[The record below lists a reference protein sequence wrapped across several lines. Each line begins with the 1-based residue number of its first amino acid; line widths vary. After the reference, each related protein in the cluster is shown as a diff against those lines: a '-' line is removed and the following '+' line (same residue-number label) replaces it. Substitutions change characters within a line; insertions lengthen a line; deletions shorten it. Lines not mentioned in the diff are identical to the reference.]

1 MLWHPTTRGMSA
13 KVNKK
18 YLTLFKSD
26 ARVNTILRLVEN
38 KVGAGVSL
46 DRGMKLSWFVPV
58 LALGIIESAYANP
71 VSFKGGYGIMPAYNK
86 DWFDVQLN
94 YSVTNRYAV
103 GASSYYRE
111 GKDST
116 AEFGIGQFNYL
127 IKRWNELDSQA
138 NVNASL
144 GFGGRHDS
152 VKDDAVAVY
161 GALEADYE
169 TRRIY
174 SQVSAET
181 LQSGDNVQFSRYR
194 GRLGVAPYKADFNAL
209 NTWLVMQVDVMPE
222 MDEGTRVTPMVRLFY
237 NNFVLELGASLG
249 EGTPFVAGAAHF

>member
-1 MLWHPTTRGMSA
+1 MLSMRR
-13 KVNKK
+13 
-18 YLTLFKSD
+18 LLLFCI
-26 ARVNTILRLVEN
+26 ILL
-38 KVGAGVSL
+38 AST
-46 DRGMKLSWFVPV
+46 KLAS
-58 LALGIIESAYANP
+58 ANP
-71 VSFKGGYGIMPAYNK
+71 VSFKGGYGVMPAYNK

-127 IKRWNELDSQA
+127 VKRWNELDSQA
-138 NVNASL
+138 NVNASV

-152 VKDDAVAVY
+152 VHNDAVAGY

-181 LQSGDNVQFSRYR
+181 LQSESNVQFSRYR
-194 GRLGVAPYKADFNAL
+194 VRAGVAPYRASFDAL
-209 NTWLVMQVDVMPE
+209 NTWLVMQVDIMPE
-222 MDEGTRVTPMVRLFY
+222 MDDSVRVTPMVRLFY
-237 NNFVLELGASLG
+237 TNFVLELGASLD

>member
-1 MLWHPTTRGMSA
+1 MVTSA
-13 KVNKK
+13 H
-18 YLTLFKSD
+18 
-26 ARVNTILRLVEN
+26 
-38 KVGAGVSL
+38 
-46 DRGMKLSWFVPV
+46 
-58 LALGIIESAYANP
+58 ANP
-71 VSFKGGYGIMPAYNK
+71 VSFKGGYGVMPAYNK

-103 GASSYYRE
+103 GASSYYRQ

-138 NVNASL
+138 NVNASV

-152 VKDDAVAVY
+152 VANDSVAVY

-181 LQSGDNVQFSRYR
+181 LQSDDNVQFSRYR

-209 NTWLVMQVDVMPE
+209 STWLVTQVDIMPE
-222 MDEGTRVTPMVRLFY
+222 MDESVRVTPMVRLFY
-237 NNFVLELGASLG
+237 NNMVLEVGASLG

>member
-1 MLWHPTTRGMSA
+1 MKLWWFVVIAQVVTTR
-13 KVNKK
+13 
-18 YLTLFKSD
+18 
-26 ARVNTILRLVEN
+26 I
-38 KVGAGVSL
+38 
-46 DRGMKLSWFVPV
+46 
-58 LALGIIESAYANP
+58 ALANP
-71 VSFKGGYGIMPAYNK
+71 VSFKGGYGVMPAYNK

-111 GKDST
+111 GKNST

-138 NVNASL
+138 NVTASV

-152 VKDDAVAVY
+152 VKDDSVAGY
-161 GALEADYE
+161 AALEADYE

-181 LQSGDNVQFSRYR
+181 LQSDGDVQFSRYR
-194 GRLGVAPYKADFNAL
+194 GRLGVAPYKADFEAL
-209 NTWLVMQVDVMPE
+209 NTWLVMQIDIMPE
-222 MDEGTRVTPMVRLFY
+222 MDESVRVTPMFRFFY
-237 NNFVLELGASLG
+237 NNFVLEAGASL
-249 EGTPFVAGAAHF
+249 EKGTPFVGGAAHF

>member
-1 MLWHPTTRGMSA
+1 MEGLMRMCWLLASIP
-13 KVNKK
+13 
-18 YLTLFKSD
+18 L
-26 ARVNTILRLVEN
+26 LVSRTA
-38 KVGAGVSL
+38 V
-46 DRGMKLSWFVPV
+46 
-58 LALGIIESAYANP
+58 ANP

-103 GASSYYRE
+103 GASSYYRQ

-138 NVNASL
+138 NVNASV

-152 VKDDAVAVY
+152 VKDDAVALY

-181 LQSGDNVQFSRYR
+181 LQSDDNVQFSRYR
-194 GRLGVAPYKADFNAL
+194 GRLGVAPYRAEFDAL
-209 NTWLVMQVDVMPE
+209 NTWLVMQIDIMPE
-222 MDEGTRVTPMVRLFY
+222 MNESVRVTPMVRLFY
-237 NNFVLELGASLG
+237 SNFVLELGASLEG
-249 EGTPFVAGAAHF
+249 GTPFMGGAAHF

>member
-1 MLWHPTTRGMSA
+1 MKWWWFVVIAHVVTTRIA
-13 KVNKK
+13 
-18 YLTLFKSD
+18 F
-26 ARVNTILRLVEN
+26 
-38 KVGAGVSL
+38 
-46 DRGMKLSWFVPV
+46 
-58 LALGIIESAYANP
+58 ANP
-71 VSFKGGYGIMPAYNK
+71 VSFKGGYGVMPAYNQ

-116 AEFGIGQFNYL
+116 AEFGIAQFNYL

-138 NVNASL
+138 NVNASV

-152 VKDDAVAVY
+152 VKDDAVAAY

-174 SQVSAET
+174 TQVSAET
-181 LQSGDNVQFSRYR
+181 LQSDDNVQFSRYR
-194 GRLGVAPYKADFNAL
+194 GRLGFAPCKADFDAL
-209 NTWLVMQVDVMPE
+209 NTWLVMQVDIMPE
-222 MDEGTRVTPMVRLFY
+222 MDESVRVTPMFRFFY
-237 NNFVLELGASLG
+237 NNFVLEAGASL
-249 EGTPFVAGAAHF
+249 EKGTPFVAGAAHF